1 MLQGM
6 SELMSQAGLP
16 PMSGF
21 TWLLAALP
29 IIVVLG
35 LMIGM
40 GVSGARAGVASWF
53 VTVLVILFAFGGDAS
68 VVATGT
74 LKGLWSTLFVLFIIW
89 SSMFLYNIVDITGS
103 FKVIAHTFTKLTN
116 GNKMLQLLLIG
127 WGFTT
132 FVQGVCGFGVPVAV
146 ATPLL
151 IGLGF
156 DPMTATIT
164 ALLGHSWGIT
174 FGSLGA
180 SYSVLI
186 NLSPV
191 DPHAQAVWGGLFIA
205 IGGILTGFAIVL
217 NYGGMKALK
226 EGIIAVIS
234 LSLVMGLTLMLMTS
248 YASPYIATFVSGA
261 VGLAFGSFV
270 LPKFPQ
276 YRPAPDAEPLEEPEE
291 VKGKK
296 FADAFSA
303 YVILIAVVFA
313 VYLISPVKSALEAD
327 IFKIGLSFSEISTS
341 FGYTEAAVA
350 KYSPLAILTTP
361 GTLIVVSSFLAAAY
375 YKSKGLL
382 PEGALGTAWGRTI
395 KQSMGSTATTMPMT
409 MMALTMTSAGL
420 TTYLAYGI
428 ASVAGNFFPILAPFI
443 GLLGGFVTSSGTSSN
458 ILFTSMQYEVANIL
472 GISPAIILAQQ
483 TTASSLSNSFS
494 PGNAAL
500 GAGVS
505 GLTGREGEI
514 LKVTGIINMIQALI
528 VGIIGYLLISAG
540 MGL

>member
-1 MLQGM
+1 MLEGM
-6 SELMSQAGLP
+6 SQLMSQAGLP
-16 PMSGF
+16 PMSGL
-21 TWLLAALP
+21 TWMLAALP

-35 LMIGM
+35 LMIGL
-40 GVSGARAGVASWF
+40 GVSGSRSGVIAWIVS
-53 VTVLVILFAFGGDAS
+53 VLVILFAFGGD
-68 VVATGT
+68 VHVLATGT
-74 LKGLWSTLFVLFIIW
+74 LKGLWSTLFVLFIVW
-89 SSMFLYNIVDITGS
+89 SSMFLYNIVEVTGS

-127 WGFTT
+127 WCFTT

-164 ALLGHSWGIT
+164 SLLGHSWGIT

-191 DPHAQAVWGGLFIA
+191 DPHNMAVWGGVFIA
-205 IGGILTGFAIVL
+205 VGGVLTGFAILL
-217 NYGGMKALK
+217 NYGGLKALK
-226 EGIIAVIS
+226 EGIVAVIS
-234 LSLVMGLTLMLMTS
+234 LSLVMGVSLMAITS
-248 YASPYIATFVSGA
+248 FVSPYIATFIAGA
-261 VGLAFGSFV
+261 LGLAFGSFV

-276 YRPAPDAEPLEEPEE
+276 YRPAADADAIEEPEE

-296 FADAFSA
+296 FGDAFSA
-303 YVILIAVVFA
+303 YVILIVVVFA
-313 VYLISPVKSALEAD
+313 VYLIPPVKNFLEQD
-327 IFKIGLSFSEISTS
+327 IFQVGLAFDEIATT

-350 KYSPLAILTTP
+350 KYSPLKILTTP
-361 GTLIVVSSFLAAAY
+361 GSLIVLSSFLAAAY

-382 PEGALGTAWGRTI
+382 PQNALGIAWNKTL
-395 KQSMGSTATTMPMT
+395 KQSIGSTATIMPMT
-409 MMALTMTSAGL
+409 MMALTMTAGGL

-428 ASVAGNFFPILAPFI
+428 ASVAGNFFPILSPFI

-458 ILFTSMQYEVANIL
+458 ILFTSMQYEVADIL
-472 GISPAIILAQQ
+472 KISPFIILALQ

-500 GAGVS
+500 GTGVS
-505 GLTGREGEI
+505 GLSGREGEI
-514 LKVTGIINMIQALI
+514 LKVTGIINVIQSLVI
-528 VGIIGYLLISAG
+528 GIMGYLLISAG